1 MDQES
6 SGEFPIEDRLKAIA
20 YQFVTLY
27 ERWSE
32 DRQHSAKQ
40 SADLADL
47 IALFE
52 KHMERFGVLDTAVR
66 QALQKSIQLET
77 KEAVKSVSDT
87 ISRETARAIEQTVSS
102 LNFAVSDAKDTLKY
116 YKEEAIMTQWK
127 MIGLSMFS
135 GMVVFFLFW
144 LVLRFF

>member
-1 MDQES
+1 MSQES

-32 DRQHSAKQ
+32 DRQHAAKQ

-52 KHMERFGVLDTAVR
+52 KHMEKFGVLDAAVR
-66 QALQKSIQLET
+66 QELKKTIQSET
-77 KEAVKSVSDT
+77 KEAVKIVSDT
-87 ISRETARAIEQTVSS
+87 ISRETAQAIEKTVSS
-102 LNFAVSDAKDTLKY
+102 LNFTVTQADKTLRY
-116 YKEEAIMTQWK
+116 YQEEALMTQWK
-127 MIGLSMFS
+127 MIGFSMLS
-135 GMVVFFLFW
+135 GVVVFFLFW
-144 LVLRFF
+144 LVERFF